1 MHKPIQPLFHF
12 VTFCAESLK
21 TDKDSAAEKAE
32 FLENQL
38 EKANREIDHIK
49 EKMRLEAKE
58 YDLKIQML
66 DYEHQKVV
74 QQLSKANDGKCILIS
89 LIQLYS
95 M

>member
-1 MHKPIQPLFHF
+1 MKI
-12 VTFCAESLK
+12 
-21 TDKDSAAEKAE
+21 DKDSAVEKAE

-74 QQLSKANDGKCILIS
+74 QQLSKTKDGECII
-89 LIQLYS
+89 IPFI
-95 M
+95 

>member
-1 MHKPIQPLFHF
+1 MKI
-12 VTFCAESLK
+12 
-21 TDKDSAAEKAE
+21 DKDSAVEKAE

-74 QQLSKANDGKCILIS
+74 QQLSKTNNGEWIIVPF
-89 LIQLYS
+89 I
-95 M
+95 